1 MGSRS
6 SAASDTTQFL
16 AYFSPSPIS
25 FSIFLPVQIATM
37 ADRMWGGVPFTIP
50 SSTAMKYLSGA
61 VKVKRESAL
70 APGGRYNARQTMER
84 EIVGHRFARQ
94 DMNDSYE
101 NYATQKMRARTEPKL
116 EPCTG
121 VSKCKLSL
129 RYPMIQTTKTYNGIG
144 WTEPRAED
152 VLGFVDRR
160 RHLPGYVGG
169 RPLRESIVGGRG
181 V

>member
-1 MGSRS
+1 
-6 SAASDTTQFL
+6 
-16 AYFSPSPIS
+16 
-25 FSIFLPVQIATM
+25 M

-70 APGGRYNARQTMER
+70 APGGRYNARQTMDR
-84 EIVGHRFARQ
+84 EITGHRFARQ

-101 NYATQKMRARTEPKL
+101 NYANMKMRARTEPKL

-121 VSKCKLSL
+121 VSKCPISI
-129 RYPMIQTTKTYNGIG
+129 RYPMIQTTKTYNHIG
-144 WTEPRAED
+144 WTEPRAEE

-160 RHLPGYVGG
+160 RHLPGYIGG
-169 RPLRESIVGGRG
+169 RRLRDSIFG

>member
-6 SAASDTTQFL
+6 SAASDTT
-16 AYFSPSPIS
+16 
-25 FSIFLPVQIATM
+25 QIATM

-70 APGGRYNARQTMER
+70 APGGRYNARQTMDR

-94 DMNDSYE
+94 DMNESYE
-101 NYATQKMRARTEPKL
+101 KYATQKMRARTEPKL

-121 VSKCKLSL
+121 VSKCKQFKVPSDPNRQNLQQHW
-129 RYPMIQTTKTYNGIG
+129 M
-144 WTEPRAED
+144 
-152 VLGFVDRR
+152 DR
-160 RHLPGYVGG
+160 
-169 RPLRESIVGGRG
+169 
-181 V
+181 

>member
-1 MGSRS
+1 VQP
-6 SAASDTTQFL
+6 ATQHR
-16 AYFSPSPIS
+16 
-25 FSIFLPVQIATM
+25 QIATM

-70 APGGRYNARQTMER
+70 APGGRYNARQTMDR
-84 EIVGHRFARQ
+84 EMVGHRFARQ

-101 NYATQKMRARTEPKL
+101 NYAKQKMRARTEPKL

-144 WTEPRAED
+144 WTEPRAEE

-160 RHLPGYVGG
+160 KHLPGYVGG
-169 RPLRESIVGGRG
+169 RRLRESIVSGRG

>member
-1 MGSRS
+1 MGVDGVQPAGRQLSFS
-6 SAASDTTQFL
+6 QGSDTT
-16 AYFSPSPIS
+16 
-25 FSIFLPVQIATM
+25 QIATM

-70 APGGRYNARQTMER
+70 APGGRYNARQT
-84 EIVGHRFARQ
+84 
-94 DMNDSYE
+94 
-101 NYATQKMRARTEPKL
+101 MRARTEPKL

-169 RPLRESIVGGRG
+169 RPLRE
-181 V
+181 

>member
-6 SAASDTTQFL
+6 SAASDTTQ
-16 AYFSPSPIS
+16 
-25 FSIFLPVQIATM
+25 IAAM

-101 NYATQKMRARTEPKL
+101 NYAKQKMRARTEPKL
-116 EPCTG
+116 DPNNEDIQRHRLDRAASRG
-121 VSKCKLSL
+121 RL
-129 RYPMIQTTKTYNGIG
+129 R
-144 WTEPRAED
+144 
-152 VLGFVDRR
+152 
-160 RHLPGYVGG
+160 
-169 RPLRESIVGGRG
+169 LRGQKETSAWICWRKAVAR
-181 V
+181 VYCWWPWCLIS

>member
-6 SAASDTTQFL
+6 SAASDTT
-16 AYFSPSPIS
+16 
-25 FSIFLPVQIATM
+25 QIATM

-84 EIVGHRFARQ
+84 EMIGHRFARQ
-94 DMNDSYE
+94 EM
-101 NYATQKMRARTEPKL
+101 

-129 RYPMIQTTKTYNGIG
+129 RYPMIQTAKTYNGIG

-169 RPLRESIVGGRG
+169 RRLRESIVGARG

>member
-1 MGSRS
+1 MGVDGVQPAGRQLSFS
-6 SAASDTTQFL
+6 QGSDTT
-16 AYFSPSPIS
+16 
-25 FSIFLPVQIATM
+25 QIATM

-101 NYATQKMRARTEPKL
+101 NYAKQKMRARTEPKL
-116 EPCTG
+116 EP
-121 VSKCKLSL
+121 
-129 RYPMIQTTKTYNGIG
+129 
-144 WTEPRAED
+144 WTEGDICLDMLAE
-152 VLGFVDRR
+152 
-160 RHLPGYVGG
+160 G
-169 RPLRESIVGGRG
+169 RCESLLLVAVVSNQLRLSRKCVKFTCVTFDICKIKM
-181 V
+181 